1 MDTRFW
7 GPSGWQLFH
16 LIASQYK
23 RPQKLLNMINEILPC
38 KFCRE
43 STTQYMKQDPLAY
56 HHPEVWLY
64 ELHNKVNDKL
74 RTQCKD
80 DPAVIN
86 PGPNPTFDEVEE
98 KYRKMKPNN
107 VPGRDFLF
115 SIAVNYPD
123 NPEEND
129 MDTQRNF
136 IHKLAEVFPFPNLQ
150 KRFKKYLD
158 SHEVS
163 LSSRKNY
170 MKWMYGLLNELSE
183 EINVEI
189 PSYKGYV
196 ARVMYFKSG
205 CQNKT
210 YRGKTCRRLPNGF
223 RTKDRDHKR
232 TFRITRQSLLN
243 G

>member
-1 MDTRFW
+1 MDTRYF
-7 GPSGWQLFH
+7 GPSGWQLIH
-16 LIASQYK
+16 LIAFRS
-23 RPQKLLNMINEILPC
+23 PHPEELLLMVKDILPC
-38 KFCRE
+38 RFCRE
-43 STTQYMKQDPLAY
+43 STTQFTHDLPMQKDTGKWA
-56 HHPEVWLY
+56 Y
-64 ELHNKVNDKL
+64 ELHNMVNNKL

-86 PGPNPTFDEVEE
+86 PGEDPTFEEVKK
-98 KYRKMKPNN
+98 KYMTMKATN

-123 NPEEND
+123 EPKEID
-129 MDTQRNF
+129 MATQRKF
-136 IHKLAEVFPFPNLQ
+136 MHTLAEVYPFKNLQ
-150 KRFKKYLD
+150 KRFKAYLK
-158 SHEVS
+158 SHEVA
-163 LSSRKNY
+163 LTTRTAY
-170 MKWMYGLLNELSE
+170 MKWMYGLLAELSQ
-183 EINVEI
+183 EIGVDI
-189 PSYKGYV
+189 PTYKGYV

-210 YRGKTCRRLPNGF
+210 YRGKTCRKLPNGA